1 MTDPTAQKLKQ
12 ELANLNPAQLHIVLQ
27 HMVRE
32 ISQAMAYELECS
44 KPKPA
49 VEDVDLIISYI
60 TRSHD
65 DVIYW
70 LHGIATDVLQNQQ
83 RDEA

>member
-1 MTDPTAQKLKQ
+1 MTEPTAQELKQ
-12 ELANLNPAQLHIVLQ
+12 ELCNLDSDLLHIVLK
-27 HMVRE
+27 HMVSE
-32 ISQAMAYELECS
+32 IAQAMAYELECS
-44 KPKPA
+44 KPKPTI
-49 VEDVDLIISYI
+49 EDINLIISYI

-70 LHGIATDVLQNQQ
+70 LHGIAMDALQDQQ

>member
-1 MTDPTAQKLKQ
+1 MTEPTAQELKQ
-12 ELANLNPAQLHIVLQ
+12 ELCNLDSDLLHIVLK

-32 ISQAMAYELECS
+32 IAQAMEYELECS
-44 KPKPA
+44 KPKPT

-70 LHGIATDVLQNQQ
+70 LHGIATDVLQDQQ